1 MSPALRYAAEDGGW
15 STQANFYRGVF
26 MQPKPLSLKILDIV
40 SIIVLAIATYLALV
54 FAPTELVM
62 GNVQRIFY
70 FHIGTA
76 WTALLG
82 FILAAVFSVVYL
94 ITKDLK
100 WDLLQVA
107 AIEVSLVFFL
117 ITIVL
122 GSIWA
127 RPVWNTWWTWDP
139 RLTTAAITE
148 LIYIAYFMLRQGIDD
163 PEKRARFGAVY
174 ALIGGL
180 SAPITFFAIRLFRTI
195 HPVVIGGTN
204 PAADGSFN
212 MTPDMLTTFFFA
224 LFTFTVIFI
233 DLFWNRI
240 RLGDLQEKV
249 EQLKLKISM

>member
-1 MSPALRYAAEDGGW
+1 MQSKPIVLR
-15 STQANFYRGVF
+15 V
-26 MQPKPLSLKILDIV
+26 LDVV
-40 SIIVLAIATYLALV
+40 SIIALGIAAYLALV
-54 FAPTELVM
+54 YAPTELVM
-62 GNVQRIFY
+62 GDVQRVFY

-82 FILAAVFSVVYL
+82 FILAAAFSVIYL
-94 ITKDLK
+94 FTKNLK
-100 WDLLQVA
+100 WDRFQVA

-204 PAADGSFN
+204 AAAQGSFN
-212 MTPDMLTTFFFA
+212 MTPHMLTAFFFA
-224 LFTFTVIFI
+224 LFAFTVIFI

-240 RLGDLQEKV
+240 RLSELQEKV
-249 EQLKLKISM
+249 EQLKLQISM

>member
-1 MSPALRYAAEDGGW
+1 MQAKPLALR
-15 STQANFYRGVF
+15 
-26 MQPKPLSLKILDIV
+26 ILDIV
-40 SIIVLAIATYLALV
+40 AIIALAVSAYVALT
-54 FAPTELVM
+54 APTERVM
-62 GNVQRIFY
+62 GEVQKVFY

-82 FILAAVFSVVYL
+82 FILAGVFSVVYL
-94 ITKDLK
+94 MTKDLK
-100 WDLLQVA
+100 WDRFQVA

-127 RPVWNTWWTWDP
+127 RPAWNTWWTWDP
-139 RLTTAAITE
+139 RLTTAAVTE
-148 LIYIAYFMLRQGIDD
+148 LIYVAYFMLRQGIDD
-163 PEKRARFGAVY
+163 PDRRARFGAVY

-204 PAADGSFN
+204 PEADGGFS
-212 MTPDMLTTFFFA
+212 MTPDMRTAFFIA
-224 LFTFTVIFI
+224 LIAFSLIFI

-249 EQLKLKISM
+249 EQLKLKVSM

>member
-1 MSPALRYAAEDGGW
+1 
-15 STQANFYRGVF
+15 
-26 MQPKPLSLKILDIV
+26 MQPKPLTLKLLDIL
-40 SIIVLAIATYLALV
+40 SIIVLGIATYLALV
-54 FAPTELVM
+54 FAPRELVM
-62 GNVQRIFY
+62 GDVQRVFY

-82 FILAAVFSVVYL
+82 FILAALFSVVYL
-94 ITKDLK
+94 ITKDLR
-100 WDLLQVA
+100 WDRYQVA

-127 RPVWNTWWTWDP
+127 RPAWNTWWTWDP
-139 RLTTAAITE
+139 RLTTAAVTE

-163 PEKRARFGAVY
+163 PERRARFGAVY

-195 HPVVIGGTN
+195 HPVVIGGSN
-204 PAADGSFN
+204 AAAQGGFN
-212 MTPDMLTTFFFA
+212 MTPNMLVAFFFA
-224 LFTFTVIFI
+224 LFAFTVIFI
-233 DLFWNRI
+233 DLFWNRL

-249 EQLKLKISM
+249 EQLKLKVTM

>member
-1 MSPALRYAAEDGGW
+1 
-15 STQANFYRGVF
+15 
-26 MQPKPLSLKILDIV
+26 MQPKPSALKILDIV
-40 SIIVLAIATYLALV
+40 AIIVLVIATYMALN
-54 FAPTELVM
+54 APLERVM
-62 GNVQRIFY
+62 GEVQKVFY
-70 FHIGTA
+70 FHVGTA

-82 FILAAVFSVVYL
+82 FILGGVFSVIYL
-94 ITKDLK
+94 ITKNLK
-100 WDLLQVA
+100 WDKLQVA

-127 RPVWNTWWTWDP
+127 RPAWNTWWTWDP

-148 LIYIAYFMLRQGIDD
+148 LIYAAYFMLRQGIDD
-163 PEKRARFGAVY
+163 PDRRARFGAVY
-174 ALIGGL
+174 ALVGAL

-204 PAADGSFN
+204 PEADGGFS
-212 MTPDMLTTFFFA
+212 MTADMRTAFFFA
-224 LFTFTVIFI
+224 LFAFSIIFI

-249 EQLKLKISM
+249 EQLKLKVSM

>member
-1 MSPALRYAAEDGGW
+1 
-15 STQANFYRGVF
+15 
-26 MQPKPLSLKILDIV
+26 MQPKPTTLKVLDIL
-40 SIIVLAIATYLALV
+40 SIIVLAISTYLALV
-54 FAPTELVM
+54 FAPTERVM
-62 GNVQRIFY
+62 GDVQRVFY

-82 FILAAVFSVVYL
+82 FILAAVFSIIYL
-94 ITKDLK
+94 VTKDLK
-100 WDLLQVA
+100 WDRLQVA

-127 RPVWNTWWTWDP
+127 RPAWNTWWTWDP
-139 RLTTAAITE
+139 RLTTAAVTE
-148 LIYIAYFMLRQGIDD
+148 LIYVAYFMLRQGIDD
-163 PEKRARFGAVY
+163 PDKRARFGAVY
-174 ALIGGL
+174 ALVGGL

-204 PAADGSFN
+204 PEADGGFS
-212 MTPDMLTTFFFA
+212 MTADMRVAFFFA
-224 LFTFTVIFI
+224 LFAFTIVFI

-249 EQLKLKISM
+249 EQLKLRMSM

>member
-1 MSPALRYAAEDGGW
+1 
-15 STQANFYRGVF
+15 
-26 MQPKPLSLKILDIV
+26 MQPKPLALRILDIV
-40 SIIVLAIATYLALV
+40 AIVALAVSAYVALT
-54 FAPTELVM
+54 APTERVM
-62 GNVQRIFY
+62 GEVQKVFY

-82 FILAAVFSVVYL
+82 FILAGVFSVVYL

-100 WDLLQVA
+100 WDRFQVA

-127 RPVWNTWWTWDP
+127 RPAWNTWWTWDP
-139 RLTTAAITE
+139 RLTTAAVTE
-148 LIYIAYFMLRQGIDD
+148 LIYVAYFMLRQGIDD
-163 PEKRARFGAVY
+163 PDRRARFGAVY
-174 ALIGGL
+174 ALVGGL

-204 PAADGSFN
+204 PEADGGFS
-212 MTPDMLTTFFFA
+212 MTPDMRTAFFIA
-224 LFTFTVIFI
+224 LIAFSIIFI
-233 DLFWNRI
+233 DLFWNRL

-249 EQLKLKISM
+249 EQLKLKVSM